1 MLENLYR
8 RKIAYAEIGIDQG
21 NTTLEVCK
29 KCKPN
34 SEIHLFDFTEKVNNV
49 KDKIEKQFGNKC
61 KIFTYGVVKGDY
73 NWDLMKLVSNNEKD
87 KFDYVYLDGAHTLTI
102 DGLAFVLIDKLLK
115 VGGYIE
121 FDDYEWTIGTSPTC
135 SPYPPTNNKQYEEH
149 FTKEQIDTSHVKLIV
164 DNLVKTNNCYLEIKK
179 NRIYQKIK

>member
-8 RKIAYAEIGIDQG
+8 RKFVYAEIGIDQG

-87 KFDYVYLDGAHTLTI
+87 NTLTI
-102 DGLAFVLIDKLLK
+102 DGFAFVLIDKLLK

-135 SPYPPTNNKQYEEH
+135 SPTNNKQ
-149 FTKEQIDTSHVKLIV
+149 LI
-164 DNLVKTNNCYLEIKK
+164 LQK
-179 NRIYQKIK
+179 NK